1 MKIGVCIPCHFLYVK
16 FLDRLFLSIDKQT
29 YKPHIVCVS
38 ISGLPPIID
47 IPKYQVSFN
56 LNIINT
62 TENKNSG
69 ENRNISAF
77 NVKNN
82 VDIISFFDA
91 DDFMHPQ
98 RLESI
103 NNAFKNNG
111 CDVFLHNYLLCDHN
125 NSCINLIKI
134 SDKIKITG
142 NVSKKYNIYKIW
154 TRMFDDNNKQFPI
167 ANGHIS
173 FKSSIFSLHNVPEN
187 KVGCEDSLFTTTL
200 TKSGYIINATVD
212 KLSLYCYNEREKEK
226 KEKDRKDKKDKK
238 DKKEIKERKER
249 KRQKRK
255 KRKKR
260 QKDKKDKKER
270 KKTLNTIT
278 H

>member
-16 FLDRLFLSIDKQT
+16 FLDRLFLSIDKKT
-29 YKPHIVCVS
+29 YKPHIVYVS

-125 NSCINLIKI
+125 NSYINLKKI
-134 SDKIKITG
+134 SDKIKITCS
-142 NVSKKYNIYKIW
+142 VSKKYNIYKIW
-154 TRMFDDNNKQFPI
+154 TRMFDDNNKEFPI

-173 FKSSIFSLHNVPEN
+173 FKSSIFSIHNVPEN

-212 KLSLYCYNEREKEK
+212 KLSLYCYNGREKEK
-226 KEKDRKDKKDKK
+226 TKKTK
-238 DKKEIKERKER
+238 
-249 KRQKRK
+249 
-255 KRKKR
+255 
-260 QKDKKDKKER
+260 KDKKDKKER
-270 KKTLNTIT
+270 KERKDKKDKKKEKTKKTKKKEKTKKDKKDKKKTLNTIT

>member
-1 MKIGVCIPCHFLYVK
+1 M
-16 FLDRLFLSIDKQT
+16 D
-29 YKPHIVCVS
+29 
-38 ISGLPPIID
+38 
-47 IPKYQVSFN
+47 
-56 LNIINT
+56 
-62 TENKNSG
+62 
-69 ENRNISAF
+69 
-77 NVKNN
+77 
-82 VDIISFFDA
+82 
-91 DDFMHPQ
+91 
-98 RLESI
+98 
-103 NNAFKNNG
+103 NAFKNNG

-125 NSCINLIKI
+125 NSYINLIKI

-212 KLSLYCYNEREKEK
+212 KLSLYCYNGREKEK
-226 KEKDRKDKKDKK
+226 
-238 DKKEIKERKER
+238 DKKERKKER
-249 KRQKRK
+249 KRK